1 MKIWKEKWNYQP
13 VFVGKVSAETKLY
26 FSLPKINEI
35 YNVSSVSWSDFESC
49 VIAKVLSVSNYLLKV
64 NNIRHV
70 KVHKKQ
76 IIILKKDVFIDKV
89 ANKDNQGGKF
99 SYGYIYVC
107 RDENKVK
114 FLSDLAHELSHLLSY
129 YSLAISE
136 SKDRR
141 SVSLKKD
148 GYSIFCKDD
157 DLFYDGLNEAVTDLW
172 SKVILKQ
179 LFRIYP
185 RILSEKQKEEAL
197 NFYAYPYHVT
207 LLEEI
212 IFNMTKDDVLVWP
225 LFESY
230 FDGSSNF
237 LNLLENEL
245 PALAGHIKTMS
256 SKKESVL
263 KVAEIIGD
271 CSLLEKIR
279 KIYPGAK

>member
-1 MKIWKEKWNYQP
+1 MKIWKEKWNYKP
-13 VFVGKVSAETKLY
+13 VFVGKVSAETELY

-35 YNVSSVSWSDFESC
+35 YNVSSVAWSDFESL

-64 NNIRHV
+64 NNIRNI

-89 ANKDNQGGKF
+89 ADRDDQGGKC

-114 FLSDLAHELSHLLSY
+114 FLSDLTHELSHLLSY
-129 YSLAISE
+129 YSLAISG
-136 SKDRR
+136 SNNGK
-141 SVSLKKD
+141 SVNLRKT
-148 GYSIFCKDD
+148 GYSMFCEDGNF
-157 DLFYDGLNEAVTDLW
+157 FYDGLNEAVTDLW
-172 SKVILKQ
+172 PKVILKQ

-185 RILSEKQKEEAL
+185 GMLPEKQKEEAL

-212 IFNMTKDDVLVWP
+212 IFNMTQDELLVWP

-230 FDGSSNF
+230 FNGTSCF
-237 LNLLENEL
+237 LSLLEKEL
-245 PALAGHIKTMS
+245 PLSIEPIKKMTNQ
-256 SKKESVL
+256 KESVL
-263 KVAEIIGD
+263 TTAEMIGGS
-271 CSLLEKIR
+271 SLLQKIVN
-279 KIYPGAK
+279 IEP